1 MTITKEPK
9 GTLSAYLKLELLP
22 QDYEGKVATEL
33 KSYRQKV
40 QMKGFRQGQV
50 PVSLVQKLYGKAI
63 LMEQVNKLIA
73 ESIDNYI
80 RENKINILGHALPVP
95 EEERKSEFDF
105 DNPGTFVVWFEIGIA
120 PEFDVEL
127 EKVKVNGYKI
137 NVSDEMVDKHQESL
151 CRRYGVVSSPET
163 AALEDTL
170 GGELFEL
177 NEESAVKEG
186 GINVKTSIAIDLIAL
201 KTIQKQFI
209 GKGVGAEVDFEI
221 QKAFKNKADLSAM
234 LRIKEDALAG
244 IAPKFRFRIDSITHV
259 EPAALNEDLYK
270 KAFPQENIKDEAGF
284 REAMRND
291 IAKYYV
297 QNTDKKLFVDTVD
310 SIIDQTKFDLPEDF
324 LKRWIL
330 SESNR
335 QAEEEKKAPVTDIPA
350 EEMKQ
355 IERSLR
361 WELIQNKITE
371 KYTVKIEP
379 EDLRTFYKD
388 RVLSQYFP
396 VQSED
401 EEMRKRIDM
410 FIDSMMKNQEEV
422 KRVYDMVFEE
432 KLTALFREKA
442 KVSTK
447 EVTMDE
453 FVEVLK
459 KAEEKKNK

>member
-1 MTITKEPK
+1 M
-9 GTLSAYLKLELLP
+9 
-22 QDYEGKVATEL
+22 
-33 KSYRQKV
+33 
-40 QMKGFRQGQV
+40 
-50 PVSLVQKLYGKAI
+50 
-63 LMEQVNKLIA
+63 
-73 ESIDNYI
+73 
-80 RENKINILGHALPVP
+80 
-95 EEERKSEFDF
+95 
-105 DNPGTFVVWFEIGIA
+105 
-120 PEFDVEL
+120 
-127 EKVKVNGYKI
+127 
-137 NVSDEMVDKHQESL
+137 
-151 CRRYGVVSSPET
+151 
-163 AALEDTL
+163 
-170 GGELFEL
+170 
-177 NEESAVKEG
+177 
-186 GINVKTSIAIDLIAL
+186 KTSIAIDLIAL

-209 GKGVGAEVDFEI
+209 GKSVGSTVDFEI
-221 QKAFKNKADLSAM
+221 QKAFKNKADLSSM
-234 LRIKEDALAG
+234 LRIKEDELAG

-270 KAFPQENIKDEAGF
+270 KAYPQENIKDEAGF
-284 REAMRND
+284 REAMRKD
-291 IAKYYV
+291 IGKYYE
-297 QNTDKKLFVDTVD
+297 QNTEKKLFVDTVD
-310 SIIDQTKFDLPEDF
+310 NIIGQTKFDLPQDF

-335 QAEEEKKAPVTDIPA
+335 QAEEEKKAPVADIPA

-355 IERSLR
+355 IERALR
-361 WELIQNKITE
+361 WELIQHKITE

-442 KVSTK
+442 KVNTK

-459 KAEEKKNK
+459 KTEEKKNK